1 MANPKITFIGAGSAV
16 FMKNIVG
23 DILQRPALAGATIR
37 LMDINPTRLEESEII
52 ARKLIAT
59 LGVPATVETFS
70 NQRQA
75 LDGTNF
81 VVVCFQIGGYE
92 PSTVIDFDV
101 PKKYNLRQ
109 TIADTLGVGGIMRG
123 LRTVPHLWSIC
134 EDMLQVAPDAIM
146 LQYVNPMAI
155 NTWAISEKY
164 PSIKQVG
171 LCHSVQGTAM
181 ELAHDLDIP
190 YEDIRY
196 RSAGINHM
204 AFYLKFEHRQPDGS
218 YKDLYPA
225 LHRAYAEGRAPKPT
239 WNPRCPN
246 KVRYEMM
253 TRLGYFVTESSEHF
267 AEYTPYFIKEGRED
281 IIEKFGIP
289 LDEYPKRCVE
299 QIAKWKQ
306 TSEDYRKADRIEVK
320 QSKEYA
326 SSIVNS
332 VWTGEPSVIY
342 GNLRNN
348 GVITNLPSNAA
359 VEVACLRRPGPHAR
373 RAAGLRQVDRALAAE
388 VVLAAVAREV
398 PLVRSPAELGRLA
411 SLAHEAVDRP
421 GVHELAR
428 HLRAVRHLRVALR
441 DVDDLD
447 PERLRERCPLLA
459 LLRVARFVAGVLGDV
474 QQRLL
479 HEVRHEPR
487 VRAVRDDRGRPV
499 APGLAQLEHLLAQR
513 IVRAPARGD
522 VRVGVTARPRLDAGV
537 EVQRAFLVAELDQR
551 DARDVDRQVQHE
563 IATADQRLEDVTVVV
578 DDRKADVIGS
588 D

>member
-37 LMDINPTRLEESEII
+37 LMDINPVRLEESEVI
-52 ARKLIAT
+52 AKKLIAT
-59 LGVPATVETFS
+59 LGVSATVETYL

-75 LDGTNF
+75 LDSTNF

-134 EDMLQVAPDAIM
+134 EDMLQVAPDAVM

-164 PSIKQVG
+164 PTIKQVG

-190 YEDIRY
+190 YDEIRY

-204 AFYLKFEHRQPDGS
+204 AFYLKFEHRQADGT
-218 YKDLYPA
+218 YKDLYPD
-225 LHRAYAEGRAPKPT
+225 LLRAYAEGRAPKPSG
-239 WNPRCPN
+239 WNPRQNN
-246 KVRYEMM
+246 KVRYEML

-281 IIEKFGIP
+281 LIEKFGVP
-289 LDEYPKRCVE
+289 LDEYPKRCIE
-299 QIAKWKQ
+299 QIARWKQ

-320 QSKEYA
+320 ESKEYA

-348 GVITNLPSNAA
+348 GVITNLPFNAA
-359 VEVACLRRPGPHAR
+359 VEVPCLVDDNGLQPTFIGDLPPQLTALIRTNINVQELTVAALMTENREHIYHAAMMDPHT
-373 RAAGLRQVDRALAAE
+373 AAE
-388 VVLAAVAREV
+388 LD
-398 PLVRSPAELGRLA
+398 LDQIWNL
-411 SLAHEAVDRP
+411 
-421 GVHELAR
+421 
-428 HLRAVRHLRVALR
+428 
-441 DVDDLD
+441 VDDLLEAHGSML
-447 PERLRERCPLLA
+447 PAWARGSRKQ
-459 LLRVARFVAGVLGDV
+459 RVA
-474 QQRLL
+474 
-479 HEVRHEPR
+479 
-487 VRAVRDDRGRPV
+487 
-499 APGLAQLEHLLAQR
+499 
-513 IVRAPARGD
+513 
-522 VRVGVTARPRLDAGV
+522 
-537 EVQRAFLVAELDQR
+537 
-551 DARDVDRQVQHE
+551 
-563 IATADQRLEDVTVVV
+563 
-578 DDRKADVIGS
+578 
-588 D
+588 